1 MENIEEK
8 IILNNENANK
18 DPKAALS
25 SLIEKGINIRLNE
38 EMSQHCTY
46 KVGGPADFFYL
57 VDNLEDLKEVLEWAK
72 EFAIEVTVIGLGSNL
87 LISDKGIRGLVIAF
101 AENFSKI
108 GFLRAL
114 PSPDFDGLI
123 SAEANLIETAD
134 ELDLDNDDVDVYIYS
149 EAGAALKELSK
160 FATNNSMTGLE
171 YSCGIPGSVG
181 GGVYMNAG
189 AYGRMTADTCV
200 QTYYLSPELKLK
212 VAKGEEQEF
221 AYRESIFHKEHGIIL
236 ASIFK
241 VNKGEQE
248 LINSMVAD
256 LTNRRNASQPLE
268 YPSCGSV
275 FKRPEG
281 YFAGKLIMDSNLK
294 GFRVGGAEVS
304 EKHAG
309 FIINV
314 DNAKAA
320 DVLAVI
326 RHVQE
331 TVKKDHGVDLETE
344 VRIIGEWE

>member
-1 MENIEEK
+1 MENKENK
-8 IILNNENANK
+8 IIFNNKNVDN
-18 DPKAALS
+18 DPKKAINA
-25 SLIEKGINIRLNE
+25 LIEKGINIRLNE

-46 KVGGPADFFYL
+46 RVGGPADYFYL

-72 EFAIEVTVIGLGSNL
+72 EFNVDVTVIGLGSNL

-101 AENFSKI
+101 AENFSKM

-123 SAEANLIETAD
+123 FAQSNLIESAELFNIDNPD
-134 ELDLDNDDVDVYIYS
+134 EDIYIYS

-160 FATNNSMTGLE
+160 LATNNSMTGLE

-200 QTYYLSPELKLK
+200 QTYYLSPELELK
-212 VAKGEEQEF
+212 VARGDEQEF

-256 LTNRRNASQPLE
+256 FTNRRNASQPLE

-281 YFAGKLIMDSNLK
+281 YFAGKLIMDSGLK
-294 GFRVGGAEVS
+294 GYRVGGAEVS

-326 RHVQE
+326 KHVQA

-344 VRIIGEWE
+344 VRIIGEW

>member
-1 MENIEEK
+1 MENKENK
-8 IILNNENANK
+8 IIFNNKNVDN
-18 DPKAALS
+18 DPKKAVNA
-25 SLIEKGINIRLNE
+25 LIEKGINIRLNE

-46 KVGGPADFFYL
+46 RVGGPADFFYL

-72 EFAIEVTVIGLGSNL
+72 EFNVDVTVIGLGSNL

-101 AENFSKI
+101 AENFSKM
-108 GFLRAL
+108 GFLRSL

-123 SAEANLIETAD
+123 SAQSNLIECAELFNIDNPD
-134 ELDLDNDDVDVYIYS
+134 EDIYIYS

-160 FATNNSMTGLE
+160 LASDNSMTGLE

-200 QTYYLSPELKLK
+200 QTYYLSPELELK
-212 VAKGEEQEF
+212 VARGDEQEF

-256 LTNRRNASQPLE
+256 FTNRRNASQPLE

-281 YFAGKLIMDSNLK
+281 YFAGKLIMDSGLK
-294 GFRVGGAEVS
+294 GYRVGGAEVS

-326 RHVQE
+326 KHVQA

-344 VRIIGEWE
+344 VRIIGEW

>member
-1 MENIEEK
+1 MENKENKSIF
-8 IILNNENANK
+8 NNKNVDN
-18 DPKAALS
+18 DPKKAVNA
-25 SLIEKGINIRLNE
+25 LIEKGINIRLNE

-46 KVGGPADFFYL
+46 RVGGPADFFYL
-57 VDNLEDLKEVLEWAK
+57 VDNLADLKEVLEWAK
-72 EFAIEVTVIGLGSNL
+72 KFNVDVTVIGLGSNL

-101 AENFSKI
+101 AENFSKM

-123 SAEANLIETAD
+123 FAQDNLIESAELLNTDNPD
-134 ELDLDNDDVDVYIYS
+134 EDIYIYS

-160 FATNNSMTGLE
+160 LASDNSMTGLE

-200 QTYYLSPELKLK
+200 QTYYLSPELELK
-212 VAKGEEQEF
+212 VARGDEQEF

-256 LTNRRNASQPLE
+256 FTNRRNASQPLE

-281 YFAGKLIMDSNLK
+281 YFAGKLIMDSGLK
-294 GFRVGGAEVS
+294 GYRVGGAEVS

-326 RHVQE
+326 RHVQA

-344 VRIIGEWE
+344 VRIIGEW

>member
-8 IILNNENANK
+8 IILSDENANK

-46 KVGGPADFFYL
+46 RVGGPADFFYL
-57 VDNLEDLKEVLEWAK
+57 ADNLEDLKEVLEWAK
-72 EFAIEVTVIGLGSNL
+72 EFTIEVTIIGLGSNL
-87 LISDKGIRGLVIAF
+87 LISDKGIRGLVIVF
-101 AENFSKI
+101 AENFSKM

-123 SAEANLIETAD
+123 SAQANLIENAD
-134 ELDLDNDDVDVYIYS
+134 VLNLENDDEDVYIYS

-200 QTYYLSPELKLK
+200 QTYYLSPELELK
-212 VAKGEEQEF
+212 VARGEEQEF

-256 LTNRRNASQPLE
+256 FTNRRNASQPLE

-294 GFRVGGAEVS
+294 GYRVGGAEVS

-326 RHVQE
+326 KHVQE

-344 VRIIGEWE
+344 VRIIGEW

>member
-38 EMSQHCTY
+38 EMSKHCTY

-326 RHVQE
+326 KHVQE

>member
-1 MENIEEK
+1 MENKENK
-8 IILNNENANK
+8 IVFNNKNFDN
-18 DPKAALS
+18 DPKKAVNA
-25 SLIEKGINIRLNE
+25 LIEKGINIRLNE

-46 KVGGPADFFYL
+46 RVGGPADFFYL
-57 VDNLEDLKEVLEWAK
+57 VDSLEDLKEVLEWAK
-72 EFAIEVTVIGLGSNL
+72 EFNVDVTVIGLGSNL

-101 AENFSKI
+101 AENFSKM
-108 GFLRAL
+108 GFLRSL

-123 SAEANLIETAD
+123 SAQSNLIECAELFNIDNPD
-134 ELDLDNDDVDVYIYS
+134 EDIYIYS

-160 FATNNSMTGLE
+160 LASDNSMTGLE

-200 QTYYLSPELKLK
+200 QTYYLSPELELK
-212 VAKGEEQEF
+212 VARGDEQEF

-256 LTNRRNASQPLE
+256 FTNRRNASQPLE

-281 YFAGKLIMDSNLK
+281 YFAGKLIMDSGLK
-294 GFRVGGAEVS
+294 GYRVGGAEVS

-326 RHVQE
+326 RHVQA

-344 VRIIGEWE
+344 VRIIGEW

>member
-1 MENIEEK
+1 MDNIEEK
-8 IILNNENANK
+8 IVFNNENTNN
-18 DPKAALS
+18 DPKTAVN
-25 SLIEKGINIRLNE
+25 SLIDKGINIRLNE

-46 KVGGPADFFYL
+46 KVGGPADYFYL
-57 VDNLEDLKEVLEWAK
+57 VDDLENLKDVLKWAK
-72 EFAIEVTVIGLGSNL
+72 EFAVDVTVIGLGSNL

-101 AENFSKI
+101 AENFSRI

-123 SAEANLIETAD
+123 SAQENLIESAD
-134 ELDLDNDDVDVYIYS
+134 LLEIEDSDEDVYIYS
-149 EAGAALKELSK
+149 EAGAPLKELSK
-160 FATNNSMTGLE
+160 FASNNSMTGLE

-200 QTYYLSPELKLK
+200 QTYYLSPELELK
-212 VAKGEEQEF
+212 VASGDEQEF

-241 VNKGEQE
+241 VNKGEQD

-281 YFAGKLIMDSNLK
+281 YFAGKLIMDSGLK

-309 FIINV
+309 FIVNV
-314 DNAKAA
+314 DNAKAT

-326 RHVQE
+326 KHVQE

-344 VRIIGEWE
+344 VRIIGEW